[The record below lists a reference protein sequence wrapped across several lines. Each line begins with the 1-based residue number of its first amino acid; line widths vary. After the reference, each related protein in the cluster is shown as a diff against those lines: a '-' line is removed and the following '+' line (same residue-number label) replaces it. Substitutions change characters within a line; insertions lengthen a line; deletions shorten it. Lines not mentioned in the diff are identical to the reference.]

1 MSYTYVAHFI
11 YMNINY
17 LFIKKTFIC
26 LAALLAGYVLYL
38 LILSFVSRPDEMNID
53 FSPIDGSAQFSSS
66 IEVSQIESR
75 PSSNFEYKVV
85 GFRASSS
92 RASVIVQRNNQT
104 FVVQQGALLE
114 NKYKLLSVNSEYATF
129 EYNGN
134 IFQLRTNLTVDN

>member
-1 MSYTYVAHFI
+1 
-11 YMNINY
+11 MNINY
-17 LFIKKTFIC
+17 FFIKKTLIG
-26 LAALLAGYVLYL
+26 LVSILAGYVLYL

-53 FSPIDGSAQFSSS
+53 FSPIDGSAQLSSS

-92 RASVIVQRNNQT
+92 RASVIVKRNNQT

-114 NKYKLLSVNSEYATF
+114 NKYKLASVDSEYATF

-134 IFQLRTNLTVDN
+134 IFQLSTNLTVDN

>member
-1 MSYTYVAHFI
+1 
-11 YMNINY
+11 MNINY

-92 RASVIVQRNNQT
+92 RASVIVERNNQT

-134 IFQLRTNLTVDN
+134 IFQLSTILTVDN